1 MTKILFNSNSRYPL
15 ARKRIKDLIKTV
27 LGEYGNDKDV
37 EISILVC
44 GDRKMKSL
52 NSAYRKINKTTNVL
66 SFPLEENKFP
76 DGILRLGDIVISYP
90 QVRNQ
95 ALKNNSTI
103 DEEIDKLI
111 KHGLLSL
118 LGLET

>member
-1 MTKILFNSNSRYPL
+1 MIKILFNSNSRYPL

-90 QVRNQ
+90 QARNQ